1 MTIQL
6 SDAINSVTDVI
17 FYKDSS
23 GVYQGGNL
31 AWEKLLGKP
40 LSQMIGKTDFDLF
53 PKEVAEFFRQKDQE
67 MLEEGKERINQEELI
82 YPDGH
87 KVMVETL
94 KSPIRNQ
101 QGQVIGLVGIC
112 RASK

>member
-1 MTIQL
+1 MIYYRKTL
-6 SDAINSVTDVI
+6 
-17 FYKDSS
+17 FGS
-23 GVYQGGNL
+23 GP
-31 AWEKLLGKP
+31 KLTAVQ
-40 LSQMIGKTDFDLF
+40 SQVIGKTDFDLF
-53 PKEVAEFFRQKDQE
+53 PKKVAEFFRQKDQE
-67 MLEEGKERINQEELI
+67 MLAEGKERINQEELI

-101 QGQVIGLVGIC
+101 QGQIIGLVGIC